1 MPWATRIRSTIN
13 RKTARTMT
21 NEELEIKARKL
32 EEALTAL
39 RQSVV
44 FMAEELVKI
53 GNQTNTG
60 DMGKIRRAL
69 QMAKSAGV

>member
-1 MPWATRIRSTIN
+1 
-13 RKTARTMT
+13 MT

-53 GNQTNTG
+53 GNQTNTE